1 VQSPS
6 PGSGARGPRERPAI
20 RAIVAVVAS
29 AAVNAAAL
37 AALHSAGAFTLAAA
51 ASAARVGLAVVSG
64 ERWRAN
70 RAIAGERSDPDPE
83 QAPAPSA
90 RPPISRR
97 PDPRGEVVAAPPS
110 PDSRPPERWR
120 FRSDH
125 DGRAPRDVQSREAGK
140 RRWDAPLARA
150 TPGPQGVQGLP
161 ERGEEG
167 NSGAA
172 ASGRAG
178 ASAAREPSEDA
189 IARARRALA
198 PASEGDAPPGASSAT
213 GGAAPAP
220 TVGQGGA
227 RKAGRYDPRLLPNA
241 STFERLAGGPG
252 ERLSDVEEGDATA
265 LNTRRF
271 RFAEFFLRVKS
282 AISREWDPNRA
293 WDARDPTAQRYGRR
307 TRDAVVDI
315 VLEPEGGLHDVRV
328 VRGSGVDFYDREVVR
343 AIRAAAPFPNPPR
356 ALVGEDG
363 RILLA
368 RWRFELAWGD
378 ALPRLALPG
387 VKAR

>member
-1 VQSPS
+1 MGGR
-6 PGSGARGPRERPAI
+6 GSRERPAF
-20 RAIVAVVAS
+20 RAIAALVVS

-37 AALHSAGAFTLAAA
+37 AALHSAGAFTLAARA
-51 ASAARVGLAVVSG
+51 ASAARVGLAAVSG

-70 RAIAGERSDPDPE
+70 RAIDGQPVDPE
-83 QAPAPSA
+83 PGPPPAASPTPRQIA
-90 RPPISRR
+90 TR

-110 PDSRPPERWR
+110 PDPRTPQRWR
-120 FRSDH
+120 FLSDH
-125 DGRAPRDVQSREAGK
+125 DGRARRDVQSRDAGK
-140 RRWDAPLARA
+140 RRWDTPLARA
-150 TPGPQGVQGLP
+150 TPGPQGAQGLP

-167 NSGAA
+167 TSD
-172 ASGRAG
+172 ASAPGRVG
-178 ASAAREPSEDA
+178 ASAARETPEDA

-198 PASEGDAPPGASSAT
+198 PSPDGEAST
-213 GGAAPAP
+213 GRPDVAAGEAPAP
-220 TVGQGGA
+220 TPGEGGA

-282 AISREWDPNRA
+282 AIAREWDPNRA

-307 TRDAVVDI
+307 TRGAVVDI
-315 VLEPEGGLHDVRV
+315 VLDPEGDLRDVRV
-328 VRGSGVDFYDREVVR
+328 VHGSGIDFYDREVVR

-387 VKAR
+387 VKPR